1 MSAIHCFSAIRV
13 WREDASIECLLVG
26 SRMPAAVGVDAAQIA
41 ERILKFCHD
50 ETLSREV
57 AQAGLTFIAA
67 GFGEQTVSDLLK
79 AAIEGRRAPVDA
91 GSARRA

>member
-1 MSAIHCFSAIRV
+1 MF
-13 WREDASIECLLVG
+13 
-26 SRMPAAVGVDAAQIA
+26 
-41 ERILKFCHD
+41 
-50 ETLSREV
+50 T
-57 AQAGLTFIAA
+57 GLTFIAA